1 MEKRFNELDLQ
12 IGFVLDRTESLNYLD
27 YVARQRVEQVLSG
40 ESGSEGMTEFMES
53 ICEMKKSIVEHNCEF
68 VKFIACQMSSSG
80 IDFTP
85 MIEENVLRYTIGD
98 VAEWVLNNLDDPV
111 PLIFESKKEQALLE
125 RYVKGRK
132 QVQ

>member
-1 MEKRFNELDLQ
+1 MEKRFDDYDLQ
-12 IGFVLDRTESLNYLD
+12 AGFVLDRTEALNYLD
-27 YVARQRVEQVLSG
+27 YVARQHAEQVLNG
-40 ESGSEGMTEFMES
+40 ESDSEGMTEFMES

-68 VKFIACQMSSSG
+68 VKFIECQMSSSG

-85 MIEENVLRYTIGD
+85 MIEENVLRYSIGD

-125 RYVKGRK
+125 RYVKERK